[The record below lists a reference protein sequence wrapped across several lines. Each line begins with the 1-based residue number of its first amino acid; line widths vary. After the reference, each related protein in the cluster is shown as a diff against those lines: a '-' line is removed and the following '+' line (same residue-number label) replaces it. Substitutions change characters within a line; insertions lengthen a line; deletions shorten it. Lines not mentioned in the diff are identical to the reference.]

1 MYNAPPP
8 AGRKLQSPAQDTKCA
23 SGACWQTGGFGSKA
37 GEPHLMA
44 DNGVI
49 TDDDVDTSRRKFLT
63 TATVATGVVGA
74 AFVLVPFVSSWKPS
88 ERARALG
95 APTEFDLSKV
105 EVGQMVILTWRK
117 QQIYVV
123 KRTPAMVESLKG
135 HDARLK
141 DPTSEKSEQ
150 PAYAKNDIR
159 SVRPDLLVL
168 IGICTHLGCL
178 PKQRFE
184 KAVPELGADWPGGF
198 FCPCHGSRFDL
209 AGRVFEGSPASV
221 NLRIPPYNIAG
232 ETLTIGVDEK
242 KGAA

>member
-1 MYNAPPP
+1 VS
-8 AGRKLQSPAQDTKCA
+8 R
-23 SGACWQTGGFGSKA
+23 GGIGSKR
-37 GEPHLMA
+37 ESSKLTVQ
-44 DNGVI
+44 NGVI
-49 TDDDVDTSRRKFLT
+49 TSDDDVDNSRRKFLT
-63 TATVATGVVGA
+63 TATAATGALGA

-95 APTEFDLSKV
+95 APTEFDLTKV
-105 EVGQMVILTWRK
+105 EPGQMTIITWRK

-123 KRTPAMVESLKG
+123 HRTPEMLKNLSN

-141 DPTSEKSEQ
+141 DAKSESSDQ
-150 PAYAKNDIR
+150 PEYAKNPIR
-159 SVRPDLLVL
+159 ALKPEYLVL

-184 KAVPELGADWPGGF
+184 PGQAELGADWPGGF

-209 AGRVFEGSPASV
+209 AGRVFEGSPASL
-221 NLRIPPYNIAG
+221 NLRIPPYTFQG
-232 ETLTIGVDEK
+232 DTTLVIGVDAKENS